1 MMMKIDDVR
10 FFLLVESV
18 VLLFVLAVVF
28 FVTSVDSSLFSFAVL
43 EFLTM
48 VKLKIVWNRDRRIT
62 TTPSACATRRGG
74 AQTL

>member
-18 VLLFVLAVVF
+18 VLLFVLAVVY

-43 EFLTM
+43 EFDNGETE
-48 VKLKIVWNRDRRIT
+48 NRLE
-62 TTPSACATRRGG
+62 S
-74 AQTL
+74 